1 MIPVIHPD
9 EWIDKNQI
17 FLIDVSSQTSNNINA
32 DSNSTKNSK
41 QNKKN
46 QLKDIL
52 ITEQRRL
59 RVILPNKKVETF
71 DL

>member
-1 MIPVIHPD
+1 MRS
-9 EWIDKNQI
+9 KNQI
-17 FLIDVSSQTSNNINA
+17 FLIDVSSQTSNNSNA
-32 DSNSTKNSK
+32 DSNSTKNIK

-46 QLKDIL
+46 QPKDIL